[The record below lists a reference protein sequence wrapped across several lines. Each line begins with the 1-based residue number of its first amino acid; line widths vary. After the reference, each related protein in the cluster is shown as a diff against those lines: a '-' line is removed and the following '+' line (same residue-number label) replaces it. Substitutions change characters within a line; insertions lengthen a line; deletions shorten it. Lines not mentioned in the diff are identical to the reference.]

1 MWSYMATSSTGGSA
15 AQLRLFT
22 SNSMRGV
29 LGQLVP
35 EFERSS
41 GCLLNVSFDPEKIM
55 LRRIAAGEHADL
67 VILSKGAIDALAD
80 EGTID
85 GDSRRTL
92 ARCGIGVAV
101 RAGAPKPDISSVDA
115 FKQAL
120 LEAKSIAHTREGASG
135 LYFATLIERLGIAAE
150 VKAKARTQPGGL
162 VAELIANGEAELAV
176 QQVPEL
182 MAVPGVD
189 LVGPLP
195 QQVQNISIVTA
206 GIFRNAAQPDAAR
219 EFLEF
224 LATPASSRVFR
235 AKGLEPS

>member
-1 MWSYMATSSTGGSA
+1 MANSQTGNNA
-15 AQLRLFT
+15 APLRLFT

-41 GCLLNVSFDPEKIM
+41 GRSLNVSFDPAKIM
-55 LRRIAAGEHADL
+55 LRRIAEGESAD
-67 VILSKGAIDALAD
+67 VAILSKGAIDALAD
-80 EGTID
+80 DGKID

-115 FKQAL
+115 FKRAL

-135 LYFATLIERLGIAAE
+135 MYFSTLIERLGIADE
-150 VKAKARTQPGGL
+150 VKAKARTQAGGL
-162 VAELIANGEAELAV
+162 VAELITSGEAELAV

-219 EFLEF
+219 QFLEF
-224 LATPASSRVFR
+224 LATHASARVFR

>member
-1 MWSYMATSSTGGSA
+1 MSQSSNADT
-15 AQLRLFT
+15 AQLVLFT

-41 GCLLNVSFDPEKIM
+41 GRCLNVSFDPAQIM
-55 LRRIAAGEHADL
+55 LRRIAAGESGDVA
-67 VILSKGAIDALAD
+67 ILSKAAIDKLAD
-80 EGTID
+80 EGKID

-101 RAGAPKPDISSVDA
+101 RAGERKPDITTVDA
-115 FKQAL
+115 LKQAL
-120 LEAKSIAHTREGASG
+120 LEAKSIAYTLEGASG
-135 LYFATLIERLGIAAE
+135 MYFATLIERLGIAAE
-150 VKAKARTQPGGL
+150 VKAKARRQPGGL
-162 VAELIANGEAELAV
+162 VAELVASGEAELAV

-219 EFLEF
+219 ELLEF
-224 LATPASSRVFR
+224 LATPASARVFR
-235 AKGLEPS
+235 AKGLEPA